1 MQKPSHHDVAILQ
14 FFAKELCHVERSET
28 SRCKLVEM
36 LHYVQHDR
44 VMFKEVD
51 SMSNINI
58 AIVGAGMIARYHAEA
73 IRSTPGARLVAV
85 HRADTARPEETA
97 AQFGVP
103 CEPNYDALLARAD
116 IDLVCICTPSGL
128 HARQAIAAARSGKH
142 VLVEK
147 PMALTLEDADAM
159 IAACRDAGVQLG
171 IALQR
176 RTDPI
181 FRSVRAAVEDGR
193 MGKMVLG
200 SVNIPYQRTQEYYES
215 ADWRGTWALD
225 GGGALMNQGIHLV
238 DLLLWYMGDLV
249 EVTARADTLSHNI
262 EVEDCLV
269 ATLRFANGALGSIAA
284 TTDAAPG
291 FPHRVEVYG
300 DRGGV
305 QLEGEGIARW
315 GVEGDAPETAQ
326 APASAGAGASP
337 GGISVAGHT
346 RIMTDMVEA
355 IRNNRPPLVPGA
367 EGRRSLQA
375 VLAIYEAARSGQA
388 VKVTG

>member
-1 MQKPSHHDVAILQ
+1 
-14 FFAKELCHVERSET
+14 
-28 SRCKLVEM
+28 
-36 LHYVQHDR
+36 
-44 VMFKEVD
+44 
-51 SMSNINI
+51 MSDINI

-85 HRADTARPEETA
+85 HRADTQRADETA

-103 CEPNYDALLARAD
+103 CETDYDALLARAD
-116 IDLVCICTPSGL
+116 VDLICICTPSGL
-128 HARQAIAAARSGKH
+128 HAQQAIAAARAGKH

-147 PMALTLEDADAM
+147 PLALTLEDADAV
-159 IAACRDAGVQLG
+159 IAVCRDAGVQLG
-171 IALQR
+171 VALQR

-181 FRSVRAAVEDGR
+181 FRAVRAAVEDVR
-193 MGKMVLG
+193 MGRLVLG
-200 SVNIPYQRTQEYYES
+200 SVHIPYQRTQQYYES

-249 EVTARADTLSHNI
+249 EVTARADTLAHNI

-305 QLEGEGIARW
+305 QLEGEGVARW
-315 GVEGDAPETAQ
+315 GVAGDAPDTAQ
-326 APASAGAGASP
+326 APASAGVGASP
-337 GGISVAGHT
+337 GGISAEGHK
-346 RIMTDMVEA
+346 RIMADMVEA
-355 IRNNRPPLVPGA
+355 IRNNRPPLVPGE
-367 EGRRSLQA
+367 EGRRSLEA
-375 VLAIYEAARSGQA
+375 VLAIYAAARSGQA
-388 VKVTG
+388 VAVKG